1 MKYYKFTAD
10 TPFSGTENTFY
21 QCEEN
26 ALSEQE
32 LESLCADYSR
42 DNAEAFDYLVFGWDY
57 DPVEEGE
64 MTEEE
69 YEQEM
74 ENYYC
79 DCSCSWEEISEEE
92 FNEALGIE

>member
-10 TPFSGTENTFY
+10 TPFSGTDYTFY
-21 QCEEN
+21 QCEESP
-26 ALSEQE
+26 LSEQQLE
-32 LESLCADYSR
+32 LLCEDYAR
-42 DNAEAFDYLVFGWDY
+42 VNAEEFDYLVFGWNY
-57 DPVEEGE
+57 NPVEEGD

-79 DCSCSWEEISEEE
+79 DCSCSWKEISEEE
-92 FNEALGIE
+92 FNEALGID

>member
-26 ALSEQE
+26 PLSEQE

-42 DNAEAFDYLVFGWDY
+42 DNAESFDYLVFGWNY

-92 FNEALGIE
+92 FNEALGID

>member
-1 MKYYKFTAD
+1 MKYYKFVAS
-10 TPFSGTENTFY
+10 TPFAGTENTFY
-21 QCEEN
+21 HCMEEP
-26 ALSEQE
+26 LSEQE
-32 LESLCADYSR
+32 LESLCTDYSH
-42 DNAEAFDYLVFGWDY
+42 DNAEAFDYLVFGWCY

-79 DCSCSWEEISEEE
+79 DCSCTWEEISEEK
-92 FNEALGIE
+92 FKEALGID